1 MSSLFDVATFTLLG
15 HLIGTSTPAGQTA
28 FRTGWF
34 TESLL
39 TQILAV
45 QVIRTGRVPLLH
57 SRPAKPVALT
67 ALAGCTL
74 AVVLPATGVGASLG
88 LTPARS
94 LMLAGIAII
103 VAAYLL
109 ALQAGKMIY

>member
-1 MSSLFDVATFTLLG
+1 M
-15 HLIGTSTPAGQTA
+15 

-45 QVIRTGRVPLLH
+45 QVIRTGRVPLRH
-57 SRPAKPVALT
+57 SRPAKPVALA
-67 ALAGCTL
+67 ALAGGAL
-74 AVVLPATGVGASLG
+74 AVALPATGISASLG

-94 LMLAGIAII
+94 LTLAGIALI
-103 VAAYLL
+103 VAAYPLV
-109 ALQAGKMIY
+109 LQAGKMTCQWALRRWL